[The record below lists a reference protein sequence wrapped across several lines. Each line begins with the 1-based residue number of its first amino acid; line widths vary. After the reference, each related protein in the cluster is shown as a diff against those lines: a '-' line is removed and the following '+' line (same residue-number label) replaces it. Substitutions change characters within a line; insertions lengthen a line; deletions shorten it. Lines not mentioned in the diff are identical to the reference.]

1 MRIEEG
7 VESMTLEQT
16 KNKLRQ
22 ELNKAT
28 ELRDTTEHYAF
39 YEGKRVGILR
49 AMELVGMLKGTE

>member
-1 MRIEEG
+1 
-7 VESMTLEQT
+7 MTLEQT
-16 KNKLRQ
+16 KNKLKQ

-49 AMELVGMLKGTE
+49 AMELVGMVKGTE